1 MISYKKDW
9 QIVLQVLQVSRQIP
23 RARSGQ
29 TGTTSEHRNGQ
40 MSATGDQTNT
50 KCGQRS
56 TTRERRVLKETRRVL
71 RVVKE
76 CCE

>member
-40 MSATGDQTNT
+40 MSATSDQTNT
-50 KCGQRS
+50 TCGQRS
-56 TTRERRVLKETRRVL
+56 ATRERVLKETRRVL